1 MDEKGQADVA
11 WWSLTTQ
18 ITLKWPKLPR
28 RVRRATPFPYRGSWW
43 VMRKNLFRCA
53 SQHLLLKGQ
62 LLKTLFV
69 IGLFGIDTLN
79 QTLSTTST
87 IPTYIS
93 MQKRSRHRITC
104 FHWEVGVSYCDL
116 PPPWLFW
123 GVSAKA
129 PPMPRAKIGA
139 LAWYHTHG
147 ITHPV
152 SHPSV
157 KL

>member
-43 VMRKNLFRCA
+43 VMRKNLFRCS

-69 IGLFGIDTLN
+69 IGLFGITWTRHERCQQSQHLI
-79 QTLSTTST
+79 QC
-87 IPTYIS
+87 
-93 MQKRSRHRITC
+93 KRDQAIGSPVFTEKWACLIVTC
-104 FHWEVGVSYCDL
+104 RLHDCFGSQCKGPSHPAGENWCTNLVSH
-116 PPPWLFW
+116 
-123 GVSAKA
+123 SS
-129 PPMPRAKIGA
+129 
-139 LAWYHTHG
+139 